1 MTVKLQHLALIPDGD
16 RRWAKAHNLPVLA
29 GHQQVLEK
37 VFPDLV
43 KKALLLEIPFFT
55 IWGFSTENWS
65 RNQTEVEGL
74 FKLFDLFFNQYGD
87 SLHQQGVKIVHLGR
101 TDNLAPRFT
110 KVIDKWSAITR
121 NNQKLQLNIAFNYGG
136 RDEIIRAVNQFL
148 VQKKDDSQITEENLA
163 QFLDTGKNNIP
174 DPDLIIRTSG
184 EKRLSGLF
192 SWQSAYSEL
201 YFSDKPMPDW
211 SGEDLEL
218 AVQDYYHRQ
227 RRYGK

>member
-1 MTVKLQHLALIPDGD
+1 MNQKLQHLALIPDGD
-16 RRWAKAHNLPVLA
+16 RRWAKAHNLSVLA
-29 GHQQVLEK
+29 GHRQVLEK
-37 VFPDLV
+37 VFPDLI
-43 KKALLLEIPFFT
+43 KKALILEIPFFT
-55 IWGFSTENWS
+55 IWGFSTENWQ
-65 RNQTEVEGL
+65 RNQAEVEGL
-74 FKLFDLFFNQYGD
+74 FKLFDLFFNQYGET
-87 SLHQQGVKIVHLGR
+87 LHQQGIKIVHLGR
-101 TDNLAPRFT
+101 TDDLAPRFT
-110 KVIDKWSAITR
+110 NVINKWSEVTR

-136 RDEIIRAVNQFL
+136 RDEIVRAVNQFF
-148 VQKKDDSQITEENLA
+148 SQPGKSSLTEETLA
-163 QFLDTGKNNIP
+163 QFLDTHKNNIP

-201 YFSDKPMPDW
+201 YFSDKQMPDW